1 MLFCI
6 DGVHSSIEDHEHM
19 FGDILCED
27 EEEDKVDPSLN
38 LNEREL
44 TIKGRNN
51 HLRRRRRRKD
61 MINVWSFFFVGTSN
75 CSPIEI
81 FQFLQGRGIG
91 KRTSGDPLIHMIAG
105 CKIHR
110 TKINM

>member
-61 MINVWSFFFVGTSN
+61 MIKFDHEELTKKFIMWSFFFVGTSN

-81 FQFLQGRGIG
+81 FQFLQGR
-91 KRTSGDPLIHMIAG
+91 
-105 CKIHR
+105 KIHR
-110 TKINM
+110 TSDPHDRWM

>member
-61 MINVWSFFFVGTSN
+61 MIKFDHEELTKKFI
-75 CSPIEI
+75 C
-81 FQFLQGRGIG
+81 

-110 TKINM
+110 TR

>member
-61 MINVWSFFFVGTSN
+61 MIKFDHEERRNLLCGPFFLLELRTA
-75 CSPIEI
+75 
-81 FQFLQGRGIG
+81 LQ
-91 KRTSGDPLIHMIAG
+91 LINHMIAG

-110 TKINM
+110 TR